1 MSRPESLVLVE
12 CNPDVS
18 LLRELGIP
26 RRRIRHAGGKGD
38 ICNYLRKSKNAIA
51 LMDEDPDSSQPGY
64 LRKLAEIELNA
75 WEAGCQIRVLED
87 RERGHRIVL
96 LHPSLEE
103 WILRAA
109 QQNGVDVARLGL
121 PAEGNSLHQ
130 VIAVRP
136 STFEELLR
144 SLRESRELR
153 CLRRCLEV
161 EQLE

>member
-51 LMDEDPDSSQPGY
+51 LMDEDPDSSQPSY

-87 RERGHRIVL
+87 R
-96 LHPSLEE
+96 
-103 WILRAA
+103 
-109 QQNGVDVARLGL
+109 
-121 PAEGNSLHQ
+121 
-130 VIAVRP
+130 
-136 STFEELLR
+136 
-144 SLRESRELR
+144 
-153 CLRRCLEV
+153 
-161 EQLE
+161 